1 MGKGFN
7 KNASKMHL
15 EALPSI
21 PLEDERQIV
30 VVDCRA
36 TCDIRPQDTG
46 PAGRWQSLFMGD

>member
-15 EALPSI
+15 EAWASI

-30 VVDCRA
+30 VVDCR
-36 TCDIRPQDTG
+36 TNCDIR
-46 PAGRWQSLFMGD
+46 